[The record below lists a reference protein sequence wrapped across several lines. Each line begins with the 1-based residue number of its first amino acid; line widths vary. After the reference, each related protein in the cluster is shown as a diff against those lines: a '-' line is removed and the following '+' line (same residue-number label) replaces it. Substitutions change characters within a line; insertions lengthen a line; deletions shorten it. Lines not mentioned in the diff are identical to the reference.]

1 MAVITSGA
9 LSPAIPLVYRQAEI
23 SRMFGV
29 TRQTISRWRR
39 EGNFPKP
46 IHLGANSV
54 AWHAKDIDA
63 WLDSRRTEANQTAG
77 QGVKS

>member
-1 MAVITSGA
+1 MASITSRA
-9 LSPAIPLVYRQAEI
+9 SSPATPLVYRQAAI

-46 IHLGANSV
+46 IRLGANSI
-54 AWHAKDIDA
+54 AWHVKDIDS
-63 WLDSRRTEANQTAG
+63 WLESRGAEAG
-77 QGVKS
+77 QGGGPP